1 MQQDPSIPTPGVNTT
16 PEEPENP
23 IHIGSGTKTESAWKS
38 ALSTIAI
45 LVAAPLIAVLLTA
58 FVFQSYE
65 VDGPSMEK
73 TLQNRDRLIVWKMPR
88 TLSRITKHEYVPARG
103 DVIVFV
109 KHGVYEQGSS
119 QEKQLI
125 KRVVGLPGDR
135 VVVADGTITIYND
148 EYPDGYNPDSGQE
161 FSDNIAQP
169 TTGNVDITVG
179 ENEVFVSGDNR
190 TNSLDSRSFGT
201 VSSHDI
207 VGKMVLR
214 IFPLNSFESFL

>member
-1 MQQDPSIPTPGVNTT
+1 MQQEPSIPTTGANTT
-16 PEEPENP
+16 PDEPENP
-23 IHIGSGTKTESAWKS
+23 IHTGSGTKSDGAWKG

-45 LVAAPLIAVLLTA
+45 LIAAPLIAVLLTA

-65 VDGPSMEK
+65 VDGPSMET

-109 KHGVYEQGSS
+109 KHGVYEQGSGA
-119 QEKQLI
+119 EKQLI
-125 KRVVGLPGDR
+125 KRVIGVPGDR
-135 VVVADGTITIYND
+135 VVVADGYITIYND
-148 EYPDGYNPDSGQE
+148 IHPDGFNPDAGQE
-161 FSDNIAQP
+161 FTDNITKP

-179 ENEVFVSGDNR
+179 DNEVFVSGDNR

-201 VSSHDI
+201 VASNDI